1 MLDFVA
7 DGLEF
12 AKQVDTGTC
21 ALVKPGSTVIPR
33 LDEVCVPK
41 RTPGPIPGGGGGVL
55 IILGIILAVADAVKV
70 EVETS
75 AETQAELAAV
85 LRRVSNEV
93 RTKTAKTCFDCI
105 EDHLWG
111 QSNPR
116 KNFHRAEAADG
127 TIERRLLLRMGK
139 RH

>member
-7 DGLEF
+7 DGLDF
-12 AKQVDTGTC
+12 GQTVPTGQC

-33 LDEVCVPK
+33 LDEVCIPR
-41 RTPGPIPGGGGGVL
+41 RTPAPTPGGAGGVL
-55 IILGIILAVADAVKV
+55 VVIGIILAIADAVKI

-85 LRRVSNEV
+85 IRKVANEV

-105 EDHLWG
+105 EEHLWG
-111 QSNPR
+111 QKAKR
-116 KNFHRAEAADG
+116 KNFRMAEASDG